1 MGEKQSKEKNP
12 AEIIINVLS
21 ALLSVYSISY
31 AFMGYDL
38 LTGRSRHLLMAL
50 PMCFLSKGIVQK
62 KKGQKFRTI
71 LYVTLSLIT
80 AYAMIYIDM
89 NSTPLHHLR
98 LHSGIY
104 PDCGDFGGNLVR
116 VWTFTYMCCWRVY
129 PLYAFWAISA
139 IGNFSSSIV
148 L

>member
-71 LYVTLSLIT
+71 LYVILSLIT

-89 NSTPLHHLR
+89 NSTPLSRTR
-98 LHSGIY
+98 LGMYITSDYIAGFILIVAT
-104 PDCGDFGGNLVR
+104 LVATWLEYGLSLTC
-116 VWTFTYMCCWRVY
+116 VVGVFILYM
-129 PLYAFWAISA
+129 L
-139 IGNFSSSIV
+139 
-148 L
+148 

>member
-50 PMCFLSKGIVQK
+50 PMFSVERNRPKEK
-62 KKGQKFRTI
+62 RTEI
-71 LYVTLSLIT
+71 
-80 AYAMIYIDM
+80 
-89 NSTPLHHLR
+89 
-98 LHSGIY
+98 
-104 PDCGDFGGNLVR
+104 
-116 VWTFTYMCCWRVY
+116 
-129 PLYAFWAISA
+129 
-139 IGNFSSSIV
+139 
-148 L
+148 